1 MVLIDN
7 QSWKKRHY
15 NQCHGNNTD
24 HKGLFELL
32 HTSKLDS
39 LEEMNKLLEI
49 FHLSRLNYEEL
60 GNLDKPITIKEIKNL
75 PK

>member
-1 MVLIDN
+1 MIE
-7 QSWKKRHY
+7 SKS
-15 NQCHGNNTD
+15 
-24 HKGLFELL
+24 
-32 HTSKLDS
+32 SKLDS